1 MSVPSNLVPTR
12 LSQLPIADTPTVN
25 DTTVIVQN
33 GVSKRT
39 SLGSMVAAITV
50 PTNRNIYTGG
60 GLQGGGPLSSDLFL
74 SLATV
79 GTDGTV
85 GSGSFIPVLSVSAQG
100 QVYQKSQVALTFNN
114 IQSTPTT
121 VAGYGITD
129 AVPTSRLVATGGS
142 LVGGG
147 DLHVNHVFSLE
158 NDQDA
163 PGATKYYGTNPAG
176 ARGWYTLSAGGTVQ
190 QINTG
195 AGLTGGPITNSGTIS
210 LANTTVGTGT
220 YGSST
225 QIGSFTVDQQGR
237 LTSASNITVAP
248 AFSSITGTPTTLGG
262 YGITDGVPTSRNIN
276 TGTGLAGGGNLGA
289 DRTLYIATTGVT
301 AANYGSATTS
311 PVLSVNAQGQITSA
325 SNVTITPAF
334 SSITGTPT
342 TLSGYGIT
350 DGANTATTISAGT
363 GLSGG
368 GSLAANRT
376 LSIAN
381 TAVTAASYGSSSQV
395 GTFTVNAQGQL
406 TAAANASIAVDA
418 SAITTGT
425 LPVSR
430 GGTGV
435 ATITGYLKGAG
446 TSAVTGVTAIPNAD
460 LVNSSVTLGT
470 TNVALGATSL
480 TVGGL
485 TSVAVTQDPSAALQ
499 LATKQYVDNM
509 ATAGIDVHTAVVG
522 DADSNLAATYA
533 QGGTTPT
540 VTTIASN
547 VLTTSANHGLSV
559 NDMIVF
565 NSTSNGLVAG
575 TAYFVY
581 SIPALNTLTLASS
594 YNGTQITTL
603 TDGSGLSLTSRANS
617 GVGATLTS
625 TSNGPLTIEGYTFAL
640 NDRIL
645 LTGQTAAYQN
655 GVYYV
660 SQVGIT
666 LVAPWILTRATDG
679 NKYIPNSNAGLDTG
693 AYFLVTGGG
702 DAGEAYVLSTTGSL
716 IIGTTNL
723 TFAQFSQVPSYTSGT
738 GLTLT
743 GTQFSIANTAVTA
756 ASYGSATQVGTFTV
770 NAQGQLTTAA
780 NVTVTPAWASITST
794 PTTIA
799 GYGITNGAL
808 NTTTISAGTGLSGGG
823 DLSANRTLSL
833 ANTTVAAASYGS
845 ASSVGTF
852 TVNAQGQLT
861 AAASTAIAIA
871 ASQITSGQLGVANGG
886 TGVATITGLVK
897 GNGTAAFSAAVSGT
911 DYAPATSGSSILYG
925 NGSGG
930 FSSVTVG
937 TGLTFTSGTLASSA
951 SGTVTSVN
959 ASGGTSGLSFS
970 GGPITTSGTL
980 TLGGTLNL
988 ANGGTGA
995 TTVAQA
1001 QSNLQVDPAGTAV
1014 ALAIALG

>member
-210 LANTTVGTGT
+210 LADTTVGTGT

-381 TAVTAASYGSSSQV
+381 TAVTAASYGS
-395 GTFTVNAQGQL
+395 
-406 TAAANASIAVDA
+406 
-418 SAITTGT
+418 
-425 LPVSR
+425 
-430 GGTGV
+430 
-435 ATITGYLKGAG
+435 
-446 TSAVTGVTAIPNAD
+446 
-460 LVNSSVTLGT
+460 
-470 TNVALGATSL
+470 
-480 TVGGL
+480 
-485 TSVAVTQDPSAALQ
+485 
-499 LATKQYVDNM
+499 
-509 ATAGIDVHTAVVG
+509 
-522 DADSNLAATYA
+522 
-533 QGGTTPT
+533 
-540 VTTIASN
+540 
-547 VLTTSANHGLSV
+547 
-559 NDMIVF
+559 
-565 NSTSNGLVAG
+565 
-575 TAYFVY
+575 
-581 SIPALNTLTLASS
+581 
-594 YNGTQITTL
+594 
-603 TDGSGLSLTSRANS
+603 
-617 GVGATLTS
+617 
-625 TSNGPLTIEGYTFAL
+625 
-640 NDRIL
+640 
-645 LTGQTAAYQN
+645 
-655 GVYYV
+655 
-660 SQVGIT
+660 
-666 LVAPWILTRATDG
+666 
-679 NKYIPNSNAGLDTG
+679 
-693 AYFLVTGGG
+693 
-702 DAGEAYVLSTTGSL
+702 
-716 IIGTTNL
+716 
-723 TFAQFSQVPSYTSGT
+723 
-738 GLTLT
+738 
-743 GTQFSIANTAVTA
+743 
-756 ASYGSATQVGTFTV
+756 ATQVGTFTV

-780 NVTVTPAWASITST
+780 NVTVTPAWSSITST